1 MYVWC
6 VVIPQPYSTVHWN
19 LTKPVTSQGVR
30 PQERRTPS
38 VAAMIVRVITLVI
51 ALALC
56 VQALDVSFIPN
67 DENAP
72 LPLSAK
78 YRESLAKLCKLLDVK
93 GARLPAELQEKRN
106 VLEKMCQKLSKDNA
120 NIVASKASSWDMKT
134 VAVTLFSLGGGYL
147 LWNNRRWIKSKFT
160 ATRNRIGTDQVS
172 YAGAAPV
179 QEPIQQAARGAAPDA
194 QLQQQRILEAREARL
209 QRFARTAEPSVQ

>member
-1 MYVWC
+1 
-6 VVIPQPYSTVHWN
+6 
-19 LTKPVTSQGVR
+19 
-30 PQERRTPS
+30 
-38 VAAMIVRVITLVI
+38 MIVRVISLTLVI

-120 NIVASKASSWDMKT
+120 NIVAAKASSWDVKT
-134 VAVTLFSLGGGYL
+134 VAVTLFSVGGGYL
-147 LWNNRRWIKSKFT
+147 LWNNRRWIKSRFDT
-160 ATRNRIGTDQVS
+160 ATRNRIGTDQGPH
-172 YAGAAPV
+172 AGAASV
-179 QEPIQQAARGAAPDA
+179 QEPVQRAARDAAPDA

-209 QRFARTAEPSVQ
+209 QRFARIAETSVQ